1 MFLGELSKIIYEHFS
16 KCFILKDP
24 SSGFS
29 KLFQVVIARCFFNLL
44 FFPLSYNFKGCF
56 KSIHPHINLEYRPL
70 EVVKPS
76 LLASKPSL
84 IYTLIGSWCRSMSKF
99 FLISFFE
106 LLFFKSY
113 VMLRGFWRTL
123 LPLPNYFMVLIFF
136 TTNMDDMLR
145 MSPLLSH
152 LQARGKVTP

>member
-1 MFLGELSKIIYEHFS
+1 LFLGELSKIIYEHFS

-29 KLFQVVIARCFFNLL
+29 KLFQVVIIAYGDILRPAALVLRVNRLLAMTKETSGLCPIARCFFNLL

-84 IYTLIGSWCRSMSKF
+84 IYTLIGS
-99 FLISFFE
+99 
-106 LLFFKSY
+106 
-113 VMLRGFWRTL
+113 
-123 LPLPNYFMVLIFF
+123 
-136 TTNMDDMLR
+136 
-145 MSPLLSH
+145 
-152 LQARGKVTP
+152 